1 MYGTGGQSRAFI
13 HISDTA
19 QCIELAIRNADFEA
33 SRPRIFNQVSEVRS
47 VLELAQ
53 IISEGYGT
61 KVEFKENPR
70 KELAENELE
79 VSNSGLVSLGFSPTL
94 LSESLVDDVRVIAE
108 LTSSRFDAENVMS
121 SPKW

>member
-1 MYGTGGQSRAFI
+1 MVQGQSRAFI

-53 IISEGYGT
+53 IIEGM
-61 KVEFKENPR
+61 
-70 KELAENELE
+70 
-79 VSNSGLVSLGFSPTL
+79 GLKSSLRRIQGRSSQRTSWKF
-94 LSESLVDDVRVIAE
+94 
-108 LTSSRFDAENVMS
+108 LTRD
-121 SPKW
+121 